1 MRNKKNT
8 YAIATAI
15 SFAVAL
21 SSIAHAKDAEKTK
34 AEKPASK
41 PSKTTKAPPKIML
54 TKDGAVNAVMKMPE
68 VKQFFANVAKSKI
81 AKPTIEMD
89 RVEGDA
95 YVVHV
100 FEIVSDGPDS
110 SHTATQNWYHV
121 NKYTGKITKEF

>member
-1 MRNKKNT
+1 MRNKNSF
-8 YAIATAI
+8 AFATAI
-15 SFAVAL
+15 SFAVGL
-21 SSIAHAKDAEKTK
+21 SSIAHAKDPEKTK
-34 AEKPASK
+34 AERPATKTSK
-41 PSKTTKAPPKIML
+41 ATKAPPKVML
-54 TKDGAVNAVMKMPE
+54 TKDGAVNAVMKLPE
-68 VKQFFANVAKSKI
+68 VKQFFTNVSKSKI

>member
-1 MRNKKNT
+1 
-8 YAIATAI
+8 
-15 SFAVAL
+15 
-21 SSIAHAKDAEKTK
+21 
-34 AEKPASK
+34 
-41 PSKTTKAPPKIML
+41 ML

-68 VKQFFANVAKSKI
+68 VTQFFTNVARSKI
-81 AKPTIEMD
+81 AKPAIEMD

-121 NKYTGKITKEF
+121 NRYTGKITKEF

>member
-1 MRNKKNT
+1 MRNKISV
-8 YAIATAI
+8 AIVTAL
-15 SFAVAL
+15 SFSVAL
-21 SSIAHAKDAEKTK
+21 GLIAHAKDPEKTR
-34 AEKPASK
+34 AEKPA
-41 PSKTTKAPPKIML
+41 KTTSDATKPKIML

-68 VKQFFANVAKSKI
+68 VKQFFTNVAKSKI
-81 AKPTIEMD
+81 AKPAIEMD

-121 NKYTGKITKEF
+121 NRYTGKITKEF